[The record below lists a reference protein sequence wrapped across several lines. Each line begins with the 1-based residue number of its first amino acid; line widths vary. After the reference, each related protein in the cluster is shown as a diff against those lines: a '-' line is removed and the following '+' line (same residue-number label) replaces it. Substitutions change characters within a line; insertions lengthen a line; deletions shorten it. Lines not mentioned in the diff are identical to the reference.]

1 MDKQDV
7 VLEMKHITKEFPGV
21 KALDNVSFYAKK
33 GEILSLVG
41 ENGAGKSTLM
51 KVLSGAYPCHSFEGD
66 IFISGEKKEFHNTA
80 DSEKAG
86 IAMIFQEIS
95 MHLDLTIGENL
106 MLGSWPVKK
115 GPFID
120 KKKMYRRASQAL
132 EAIHMETD
140 VYAPLRILNT
150 SQMQLVCIARAL
162 AKNPSILVLDE
173 PTSSLTEAESRHL
186 FRILH
191 ELKQK
196 GITSILISHKLEEV
210 FEHSDRVTVL
220 RDGKVI
226 STYDICKA
234 ERKKII
240 KDMVGRSMDQMYPER
255 VHNPGQVILKAEH
268 FYVSHPTAPDRFVV
282 KDVSFELR
290 QGEILGFAGLVGAGR
305 SELMNA
311 VFGKWK
317 KESGKLFIKG
327 KEVRINSPTD
337 AVRHGIAMVTENR
350 KEDGFVGV
358 MDIGHNICLAKLPQL
373 SRHGIMNS
381 RKEKEN
387 AEKYFRL
394 LDIRAPGIETEV
406 QTLSGG
412 NQQKTILGKWMSVHP
427 DILILDEPTK
437 GIDIAAKNA
446 IYNHMAEMAADGMAI
461 IMISSEMPEL
471 IAMADRVIVLAG
483 GQKTGELNKEEIT
496 EMNIMNLAIKGL

>member
-1 MDKQDV
+1 MIDEKF
-7 VLEMKHITKEFPGV
+7 VLEMKNITKEFPGV
-21 KALDNVSFYAKK
+21 RALNHVSFNAKR

-51 KVLSGAYPCHSFEGD
+51 KVLSGAYAHGTFEGE
-66 IFISGEKKEFHNTA
+66 ILIEGQKREFQNTA

-95 MHLDLTIGENL
+95 MHLDLTVGENL
-106 MLGSWPVKK
+106 MLGAWPKKK

-120 KKKMYRRASQAL
+120 KKEMYKSAKKAL
-132 EAIHMETD
+132 EQIHMDVD
-140 VYAPLRILNT
+140 VYAPLRVLNT

-162 AKNPSILVLDE
+162 SKNPSILVLDE
-173 PTSSLTEAESRHL
+173 PTSSLTDEESKYL

-191 ELKQK
+191 DLKKK

-210 FEHSDRVTVL
+210 FENSDRITVL

-226 STYDICKA
+226 STYDIHEA
-234 ERKKII
+234 DRNTII
-240 KDMVGRSMDQMYPER
+240 RDMVGRPMDQMYPER
-255 VHNPGQVILKAEH
+255 KSRIGDVILKAEH
-268 FYVSHPTAPDRFVV
+268 FYVSHPTVPERFIV

-290 QGEILGFAGLVGAGR
+290 KGEILGFAGLVGAGR

-317 KESGKLFIKG
+317 KAEGKLYING
-327 KEVRINSPTD
+327 EEVKIHSPAD
-337 AVRHGIAMVTENR
+337 AVKNGIAMVTENR

-358 MDIGHNICLAKLPQL
+358 LDIGQNICLAKLPQL
-373 SRHGIMNS
+373 SHHGFMNEK
-381 RKEKEN
+381 KEKEN
-387 AEKYFRL
+387 AKKYFEL
-394 LDIRAPGIETEV
+394 LDIRAPGIFTEA

-412 NQQKTILGKWMSVHP
+412 NQQKTILGKWMSIHP

-446 IYNHMAEMAADGMAI
+446 IYNHMAELAENGMAI

-471 IAMADRVIVLAG
+471 IAMADRIVVLAG
-483 GQKTGELNKEEIT
+483 GIKTGELNAGDINQV
-496 EMNIMNLAIKGL
+496 NIMNLAIKGL

>member
-1 MDKQDV
+1 MDRQEI
-7 VLEMKHITKEFPGV
+7 VLEMKHITKKFPGV
-21 KALDNVSFYAKK
+21 KALDNVSFYAKR
-33 GEILSLVG
+33 GEILALVG

-66 IFISGEKKEFHNTA
+66 IYISGEKKEFQSTA
-80 DSEKAG
+80 DSEKSG
-86 IAMIFQEIS
+86 ISMIFQEIS
-95 MHLDLTIGENL
+95 MHLDLTVGENL
-106 MLGSWPVKK
+106 MLGAWPLKK

-120 KKKMYRRASQAL
+120 KKKMYKKAKEAL
-132 EAIHMETD
+132 KTIHMEAD
-140 VYAPLRILNT
+140 VYAPLRTLNT
-150 SQMQLVCIARAL
+150 SQMQLICIARAL
-162 AKNPSILVLDE
+162 AKHPSILVLDE
-173 PTSSLTEAESRHL
+173 PTSSLTETESAHL
-186 FRILH
+186 FQILH
-191 ELKQK
+191 ELKRK
-196 GITSILISHKLEEV
+196 GITCILISHKLEEV
-210 FEHSDRVTVL
+210 FENSDRVTVL

-226 STYDICKA
+226 STYGIQDV
-234 ERKKII
+234 ERGTII
-240 KDMVGRSMDQMYPER
+240 KDMVGRNMDQMYPHRTYRSGE
-255 VHNPGQVILKAEH
+255 VILKAEH
-268 FYVSHPTAPDRFVV
+268 FYVAHPTAPERFIV

-290 QGEILGFAGLVGAGR
+290 KGEILGFAGLVGAGR

-317 KESGKLFIKG
+317 KAGGTLFIKG
-327 KEVRINSPTD
+327 KEVKITSPTD
-337 AVRHGIAMVTENR
+337 AVKQGIAMVTENR

-381 RKEKEN
+381 KKEREN
-387 AEKYFRL
+387 AETYFDL
-394 LDIRAPGIETEV
+394 LDIRAPGIYKEV

-446 IYNHMAEMAADGMAI
+446 IYNHMAQMAADGMAI

-483 GQKTGELNKEEIT
+483 GKKTGELSKEEIT
-496 EMNIMNLAIKGL
+496 EMNIMNLAVQGL

>member
-1 MDKQDV
+1 MNKQEI
-7 VLEMKHITKEFPGV
+7 VLEMKNITKEFPGV
-21 KALDNVSFYAKK
+21 KALDHVSFFARK

-51 KVLSGAYPCHSFEGD
+51 KVLSGAYPACSFEGE
-66 IFISGEKKEFHNTA
+66 ICISGKRKEFQNTA

-106 MLGSWPVKK
+106 MLGSWPLKK

-120 KKKMYRRASQAL
+120 KKKMYQKAEEAL
-132 EAIHMETD
+132 ETIHMKAD
-140 VYAPLRILNT
+140 VHAPLRVLNT

-186 FRILH
+186 FRILR
-191 ELKQK
+191 ELKKK

-210 FEHSDRVTVL
+210 FENSDRVTVL

-226 STYDICKA
+226 STYDIGKA
-234 ERKKII
+234 DRGTII
-240 KDMVGRSMDQMYPER
+240 KDMVGRSMDQMYPDR
-255 VHNPGQVILKAEH
+255 LRTPGEVILKAEH

-282 KDVSFELR
+282 RDVSFELKK
-290 QGEILGFAGLVGAGR
+290 GEILGFAGLVGAGR

-317 KESGKLFIKG
+317 KADGKLFIKG
-327 KEVRINSPTD
+327 EEVKIKSPTD
-337 AVRHGIAMVTENR
+337 AVRRGMAMVTENR

-358 MDIGHNICLAKLPQL
+358 MEIGRNICLAKLPQL
-373 SRHGIMNS
+373 SKHGVM
-381 RKEKEN
+381 RPKKEKEN
-387 AEKYFRL
+387 AEKYFHL
-394 LDIRAPGIETEV
+394 LDIRAPGIHTEV

-427 DILILDEPTK
+427 DVLILDEPTK

-446 IYNHMAEMAADGMAI
+446 IYNHMAEMAANGVAI

-483 GQKTGELNKEEIT
+483 GQKTGELSGEEIN
-496 EMNIMNLAIKGL
+496 EINIMNLAIQGL

>member
-1 MDKQDV
+1 MKDEKY
-7 VLEMKHITKEFPGV
+7 VLEMKDITKEFPGV
-21 KALDNVSFYAKK
+21 KALDKVSFNAKR

-51 KVLSGAYPCHSFEGD
+51 KVLSGAYAANSFEGS
-66 IFISGEKKEFHNTA
+66 IYIKGEKKEFQNTS

-95 MHLDLTIGENL
+95 MHLDLTVGENL
-106 MLGSWPVKK
+106 MLGSWPIKR

-120 KKKMYRRASQAL
+120 KKKMYERAKRSL
-132 EAIHMETD
+132 EMIHMDLD

-173 PTSSLTEAESRHL
+173 PTSSLTDAEAQYL
-186 FRILH
+186 FQILH
-191 ELKQK
+191 ELKAK

-210 FEHSDRVTVL
+210 FENSDRVTVL

-226 STYDICKA
+226 STYDIKEV
-234 ERKKII
+234 ERSTII
-240 KDMVGRSMDQMYPER
+240 CDMVGRSMNQLYPKREKHIGEA
-255 VHNPGQVILKAEH
+255 VLKAEN
-268 FYVSHPTAPDRFVV
+268 FYVSHPTAPDRYVV
-282 KDVSFELR
+282 KNVSFELHK
-290 QGEILGFAGLVGAGR
+290 GEILGFVGLVGAGR

-311 VFGKWK
+311 IFGKWK
-317 KESGKLFIKG
+317 KAGGRLYMKG
-327 KEVRINSPTD
+327 TEINIHSPAD
-337 AVRHGIAMVTENR
+337 AVQHGLAMVTENR

-358 MDIGHNICLAKLPQL
+358 LDIGHNICLAKLPQL
-373 SRHGIMNS
+373 SRHGFMNKK
-381 RKEKEN
+381 KETEN
-387 AEKYFRL
+387 AEKYFEL
-394 LDIRAPGIETEV
+394 LDVRAPGIFTEA

-412 NQQKTILGKWMSVHP
+412 NQQKMILGKWMSIHP
-427 DILILDEPTK
+427 DVLILDEPTK

-446 IYNHMAEMAADGMAI
+446 IYNHIVELAGAGMAI

-471 IAMADRVIVLAG
+471 IAMSDRIIVLAG
-483 GQKTGELNKEEIT
+483 GIKTGELQGDEINQ
-496 EMNIMNLAIKGL
+496 MNIMDLAIKGL